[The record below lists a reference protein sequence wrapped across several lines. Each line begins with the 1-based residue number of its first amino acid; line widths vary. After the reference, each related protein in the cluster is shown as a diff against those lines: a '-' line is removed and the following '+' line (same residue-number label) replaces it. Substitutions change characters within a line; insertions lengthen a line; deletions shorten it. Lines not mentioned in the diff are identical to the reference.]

1 VKIYRWFFFLLTL
14 AQVVFTLAWLLLMK
28 HFDRVIILSSTIYA
42 GAMVIGYIS
51 YEVAKYRRRK
61 KALLDSL
68 P

>member
-1 VKIYRWFFFLLTL
+1 
-14 AQVVFTLAWLLLMK
+14 LMK

>member
-1 VKIYRWFFFLLTL
+1 VKIYKWFFFLLTL

-51 YEVAKYRRRK
+51 YEVGKYRRRK

>member
-1 VKIYRWFFFLLTL
+1 
-14 AQVVFTLAWLLLMK
+14 MK
-28 HFDRVIILSSTIYA
+28 HFDLVIILSSTIYA

-51 YEVAKYRRRK
+51 YEVGKYRRRK